1 MSRTKNVMK
10 VVFLVRR
17 DEKVGRVEL
26 AVKGSIPSVSV
37 CLWWALGVP
46 DTVLRGLMV
55 LFRQYQQQ

>member
-1 MSRTKNVMK
+1 MK